1 MVKFSTLPV
10 AFTAQKMQLATG
22 ASANGPAPGATCVDA
37 MNLHVNCRSHNL
49 LPEENRSDLAGSATL
64 YKTTFTVPEPEHA
77 DWHQQTRN
85 ALVTGFGIPAFSSI
99 RMYN

>member
-22 ASANGPAPGATCVDA
+22 ASANGPAPGATCVAA

-49 LPEENRSDLAGSATL
+49 P
-64 YKTTFTVPEPEHA
+64 
-77 DWHQQTRN
+77 
-85 ALVTGFGIPAFSSI
+85 I
-99 RMYN
+99 